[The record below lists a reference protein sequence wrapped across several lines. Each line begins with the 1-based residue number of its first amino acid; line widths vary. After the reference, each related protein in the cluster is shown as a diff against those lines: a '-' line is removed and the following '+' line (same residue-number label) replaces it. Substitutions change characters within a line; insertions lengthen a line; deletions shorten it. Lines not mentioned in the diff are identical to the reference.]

1 VGAPSIVFVACE
13 RAKARDGQAGL
24 TARFP
29 WLIAFTFGLLHG
41 FAFAGAL
48 AEVGLPKDAIPL
60 ALFLFNLGVEIG
72 QLIFVAAAVGVM
84 LALRRLARSAPA
96 GWIALAPRIPPYAIG
111 SFAAF

>member
-48 AEVGLPKDAIPL
+48 AEVGLPQDAIPL
-60 ALFLFNLGVEIG
+60 SLFLFNLGVEAG
-72 QLIFVAAAVGVM
+72 QLLFVGAAILVI
-84 LALRRLARSAPA
+84 LALRPLWPRLPA
-96 GWIALAPRIPPYAIG
+96 AWPKIAQQVPPYAI
-111 SFAAF
+111 